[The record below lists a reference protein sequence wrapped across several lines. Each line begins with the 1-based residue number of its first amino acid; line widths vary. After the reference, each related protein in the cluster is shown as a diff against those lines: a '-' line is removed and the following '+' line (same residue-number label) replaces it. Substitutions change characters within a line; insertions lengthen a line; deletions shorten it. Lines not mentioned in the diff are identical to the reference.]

1 MQSIHYI
8 TAINLATDF
17 STLILCLLGGVILLG
32 GPTINQRDKGYW
44 LLFFVCL
51 MIFTLSNLT
60 GQFLRGAEGSAV
72 RGTLYITNYLEF
84 TLSGILIFIVA
95 IHLLNIVDTER
106 YQTLMAWILRAAVAV
121 HVMMI
126 TISQFTGW
134 FYEIDEMN
142 YYHRNS
148 LYPLT
153 YLMPL
158 GFILFILYL
167 VVRYRQRLSRRE
179 RIAYTIYSIVP
190 LLAGIAQIFIYGV
203 YLIVFSMGVA
213 ALVLITFI
221 VLDQTEHYYKQKQEN
236 TALKTDILIA
246 QIRPQFLY
254 NSLLV
259 IQQVCLQDPRKASD
273 AIGDFLRYL
282 RHNMESI
289 SKETLIPFREE
300 LNHVRHYVSLQQ
312 LRFGDDLKVEY
323 DLACEFFMMPALTLQ
338 PLVENAVRYGVRKN
352 ESGQGTVLI
361 TTRET
366 VRYFE
371 VAVIDDGP
379 GFDPKLIE
387 QGARPDEEA
396 KDESHAGIG
405 LVNVRRR
412 LAMLCDGK
420 LEIDSQPGKGT
431 KVTILLPKDTQDG
444 SARQKKKGR
453 GDADLYSGR

>member
-1 MQSIHYI
+1 MQGIHYI
-8 TAINLATDF
+8 TAINLVTDF
-17 STLILCLLGGVILLG
+17 STLMLCLLGGVILLG
-32 GPTINQRDKGYW
+32 GPTINQRHRRYW
-44 LLFFVCL
+44 LQFFVCL

-60 GQFLRGAEGSAV
+60 GQLLRGVGGAHIRSV
-72 RGTLYITNYLEF
+72 LYVTNYLEF
-84 TLSGILIFIVA
+84 ILSGILIFIVA
-95 IHLLNIVDTER
+95 IHLLHIADPER
-106 YQTLMAWILRAAVAV
+106 SLPLMPWILRAAVAA
-121 HVMMI
+121 HILMI

-142 YYHRNS
+142 FYHRNP

-167 VVRYRQRLSRRE
+167 VVRYKKQLSRRE
-179 RIAYTIYSIVP
+179 RIAYTIYAIVP
-190 LLAGIAQIFIYGV
+190 LLAGIIQIFIYGV

-221 VLDQTEHYYKQKQEN
+221 VLDQTEHFYMQRQEN
-236 TALKTDILIA
+236 LALKTDILIA
-246 QIRPQFLY
+246 QIRPHFLY

-259 IQQVCLQDPRKASD
+259 IQQVCLQDPKKASD

-323 DLACEFFMMPALTLQ
+323 DLACEYFMMPALTLQ

-361 TTRET
+361 TTREASEF
-366 VRYFE
+366 YE
-371 VAVIDDGP
+371 ISVIDDGP
-379 GFDPKLIE
+379 GFDPRMIE
-387 QGARPDEEA
+387 QGASAGEEE
-396 KDESHAGIG
+396 KDESHAGFPTG
-405 LVNVRRR
+405 CRRR
-412 LAMLCDGK
+412 P
-420 LEIDSQPGKGT
+420 S
-431 KVTILLPKDTQDG
+431 
-444 SARQKKKGR
+444 R
-453 GDADLYSGR
+453 